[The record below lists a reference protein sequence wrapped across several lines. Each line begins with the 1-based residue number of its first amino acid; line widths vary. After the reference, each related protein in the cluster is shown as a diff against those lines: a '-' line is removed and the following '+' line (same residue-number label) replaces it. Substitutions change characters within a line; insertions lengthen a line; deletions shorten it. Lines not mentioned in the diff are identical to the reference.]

1 LTTSD
6 DFNLICY
13 SVSMLYIW
21 SKAGITAAAAA
32 ISEMKYCGGPGRL
45 VGLGRVA
52 DEGRYHGCCRSD
64 SRRSD
69 RYVWPSDHG
78 YGGDSTVR
86 GTWRVEANEQTWSVH
101 IGRRRERRDMADRF
115 GENLHARGGGEH
127 ELGTRK
133 GWRVA
138 FFDMTREAWDDGSHR
153 GEEVTG
159 RRRRRGRPRGEEFW
173 EGRKHLEVS
182 SGVENSARPPLI
194 HNRTSHDFLM
204 TWIALLKP
212 FWSCFNI

>member
-6 DFNLICY
+6 DFNLIFY

-32 ISEMKYCGGPGRL
+32 ISKMKYRGGLGRL

-52 DEGRYHGCCRSD
+52 DEGRYHDCCHSD

-153 GEEVTG
+153 GEEVT
-159 RRRRRGRPRGEEFW
+159 RRRRRRVRARRVADVGLASRETARRRILGGEEAPGSLQW
-173 EGRKHLEVS
+173 CGELGKTTVD
-182 SGVENSARPPLI
+182 P
-194 HNRTSHDFLM
+194 
-204 TWIALLKP
+204 
-212 FWSCFNI
+212 